1 MPHPSIWTFGYLDII
16 WISKPWPAL
25 GGCSSLVEQP
35 PREQFYGCMQRS
47 TTGLRDS
54 YRVFHQRWV
63 GAGRYGSGK
72 TIFGGRDA
80 TSGSRT
86 DDVRM
91 PLPQHPD
98 EGISIGRG
106 RHPDERIFRYPLQ
119 ALLRRRSS
127 RVDVFDDGGGL
138 AKHGEPLTPP
148 NCPQ

>member
-25 GGCSSLVEQP
+25 GTCSSLVEQP
-35 PREQFYGCMQRS
+35 PSELFYECMQRS

-72 TIFGGRDA
+72 TIFGGCDA
-80 TSGSRT
+80 NSGGRT

-91 PLPQHPD
+91 PPPRHLD
-98 EGISIGRG
+98 EGISISRR
-106 RHPDERIFRYPLQ
+106 RHPDERIFGYPLQ
-119 ALLRRRSS
+119 ALSVAFSGLNIVPSSRCLLESS
-127 RVDVFDDGGGL
+127 RVT
-138 AKHGEPLTPP
+138 A
-148 NCPQ
+148 

>member
-1 MPHPSIWTFGYLDII
+1 MDEQFRDIRICLIHPSGHSDI

-25 GGCSSLVEQP
+25 GDCSSLVEQP

-72 TIFGGRDA
+72 TIFGGCDA
-80 TSGSRT
+80 NSGGRT

-91 PLPQHPD
+91 PPLRHPD
-98 EGISIGRG
+98 EGISIGRR
-106 RHPDERIFRYPLQ
+106 RHPDERIFGYPLQ
-119 ALLRRRSS
+119 ALERRRRKFGVLPTEVIYILSS
-127 RVDVFDDGGGL
+127 
-138 AKHGEPLTPP
+138 
-148 NCPQ
+148 